1 MESFLERG
9 VSIDDE
15 YVILESC
22 FDWSRA
28 ESKRRRSEARE
39 YFEAY
44 ELQLRHLD
52 LEYSRRLGDVWP
64 FAQKSQGHLLRIID
78 NIRDLGRGAT
88 LQQAICA
95 VQADSQLI
103 VERKESL
110 LPPIYAALRAW
121 LLVNFRREEVRS
133 GGGNRPCVEWLEGVT
148 IGTVLNNVFR
158 VSSTEL
164 TLAQRR
170 LSPHFTAATMVSIC
184 GLKIE
189 WATTLDDHLNLDR
202 QCKTLRIFPYR
213 KWLLLKTEAAVQNE
227 QTRNRLSSAPLPADL
242 YAETSRTLDLLF
254 PAWDRRTQKLLKE
267 KGKNFH
273 SSYSRNRLLDLK
285 HYRFWKD
292 RLLEL
297 NEDIFLAPP
306 EGFAQ
311 LWSDRRDPQKFWT
324 FWIAL
329 AVFILTVASTVASV
343 LQTWATLRATP

>member
-1 MESFLERG
+1 M
-9 VSIDDE
+9 SIDDE
-15 YVILESC
+15 YVILDSC
-22 FDWSRA
+22 FDWSLA
-28 ESKRRRSEARE
+28 ESKQRRSEARE
-39 YFEAY
+39 YLEVY
-44 ELQLRHLD
+44 EEQLRHLD
-52 LEYSRRLGDVWP
+52 LEYSRGLGDVWP
-64 FAQKSQGHLLRIID
+64 FAQKSQAHLLKIID
-78 NIRDLGRGAT
+78 NIRALGAGAT

-95 VQADSQLI
+95 VQADSRLI
-103 VERKESL
+103 VAHRESL
-110 LPPIYAALRAW
+110 LPVIYAALRIW
-121 LLVNFRREEVRS
+121 LLINFRREEVRS

-148 IGTVLNNVFR
+148 ISTALNSVFR

-202 QCKTLRIFPYR
+202 QRKALRIFPCR
-213 KWLLLKTEAAVQNE
+213 KWLLLKAEAAAQNE
-227 QTRNRLSSAPLPADL
+227 HTGNKISSAPLPAEL

-254 PAWDRRTQKLLKE
+254 PAWDRRTRKLLKA
-267 KGKNFH
+267 KGKDFH

-285 HYRFWKD
+285 HYPYWKD

-311 LWSDRRDPQKFWT
+311 LWNDRRDPQKFWT

-343 LQTWATLRATP
+343 LQTWATLRNPIKAAT